1 MTPEKG
7 VDLSAMQRAYREQ
20 SGLDE
25 FRLATLRAILP
36 GIVALAVLYDVWL
49 GAWPDQRPAQP
60 WPLDLLLLAVGIG
73 PWFLLRRGVVAA
85 GVALYV
91 GLTVAVVAATYLH
104 PAYPVVCV
112 LALLVV
118 LIATI
123 HGWPSG
129 LASAGG
135 FSGLIVILQSQPL
148 FHLPPAAAAMALV
161 MVWLGAMLAWISAR
175 PVEAALHWAWY
186 SYVQELKAVD
196 AARDRQAEL
205 ARLNRSLRDACEQLE
220 TANREL
226 DRARRAAI
234 KARLLRD
241 RFAATVSHEMR
252 TPLNLIIGFSEV
264 MVETPEVY
272 YGERLPS
279 AFHEDLRA
287 IYRNACHLS
296 QLVNDILDLAQIE
309 ADHLALEKTWTSL
322 PEIIDEAVLVTRGL
336 FQTKGLYLDVEVPR
350 DLPLVLADRTRI
362 RQIIINLLSNAARFT
377 RVGGITI
384 GARETENDVLVSVR
398 DTGSGIPREYIQQ
411 IFDEFSQAD
420 TPLRREVGGS
430 GLGLTISKRL
440 AELHGGNLWA
450 ESELG
455 RGSTFSFT
463 LPKLTNVAAGTSRPE
478 WETWIRLH
486 EGSSPGKTVLA
497 IASGRVPLQLLQRHL
512 EGYHVLAVTSPE
524 QARRAARRAHAAA
537 AIVIGSDLPACQH
550 PLDTLALP
558 DGLPVISCSID
569 GPDRSSR
576 LAGIHAYLTK
586 PVTRAQLKASLRG
599 IPRSAASCLVV
610 DDDPDATRLLGRM
623 IGALRP
629 DCEVRVATGGAEAL
643 AVLDTWR
650 PGVILL
656 DLIMPGVDGYAVLQA
671 IQADERLRGTPVIIV
686 SAQSDATERISAKQI
701 ALTAPRGVG
710 PAELIRYLKASL
722 DLITEV
728 APGNDRALNGAR
740 AD

>member
-1 MTPEKG
+1 MISDKDA
-7 VDLSAMQRAYREQ
+7 DLSAMQRAYREQ

-25 FRLATLRAILP
+25 FRLATLRLVLP
-36 GIVALAVLYDVWL
+36 GVVALAVLYDVWL
-49 GAWPDQRPAQP
+49 GAFPDQRPAQP

-85 GVALYV
+85 GLALYT
-91 GLTVAVVAATYLH
+91 GLTVAIVAATYLH
-104 PAYPVVCV
+104 PTYPIVCM

-118 LIATI
+118 LIATV
-123 HGWPSG
+123 HGWASG
-129 LASAGG
+129 LVSAGA
-135 FSGLIVILQSQPL
+135 FSGLITVLQVHPA
-148 FHLPPAAAAMALV
+148 FHLSPAAAAPALV
-161 MVWLGAMLAWISAR
+161 IVWLGAMLAWISAR
-175 PVEAALHWAWY
+175 PVEAALRWAWY

-196 AARDRQAEL
+196 AARSRQAEL

-220 TANREL
+220 NANREL

-272 YGERLPS
+272 YGERLPAS
-279 AFHEDLRA
+279 FHEDLRA

-384 GARETENDVLVSVR
+384 GARETEHDVLVWVR
-398 DTGSGIPREYIQQ
+398 DTGSGIPNEYIQQ

-463 LPKLTNVAAGTSRPE
+463 LPKQTNVAAGTSRPE
-478 WETWIRLH
+478 WETWIRLQ
-486 EGSSPGKTVLA
+486 ESSAPGKTVLA
-497 IASGRVPLQLLQRHL
+497 LSSGRVPLQLLQ
-512 EGYHVLAVTSPE
+512 
-524 QARRAARRAHAAA
+524 
-537 AIVIGSDLPACQH
+537 
-550 PLDTLALP
+550 
-558 DGLPVISCSID
+558 
-569 GPDRSSR
+569 
-576 LAGIHAYLTK
+576 
-586 PVTRAQLKASLRG
+586 
-599 IPRSAASCLVV
+599 
-610 DDDPDATRLLGRM
+610 
-623 IGALRP
+623 
-629 DCEVRVATGGAEAL
+629 
-643 AVLDTWR
+643 
-650 PGVILL
+650 
-656 DLIMPGVDGYAVLQA
+656 
-671 IQADERLRGTPVIIV
+671 
-686 SAQSDATERISAKQI
+686 
-701 ALTAPRGVG
+701 
-710 PAELIRYLKASL
+710 
-722 DLITEV
+722 
-728 APGNDRALNGAR
+728 
-740 AD
+740 